1 MTEQNK
7 DKRAIR
13 IEFTPAQQAKVL
25 EETGLKGEAIELTAS
40 ELEER
45 IAPARFMDIG

>member
-1 MTEQNK
+1 MNETNK

-13 IEFTPAQQAKVL
+13 IDFTPAQQAQVL
-25 EETGLKGEAIELTAS
+25 EETGRKAEAIELTAS

-45 IAPARFMDIG
+45 IAPMRMWD